1 MVLTKNRKE
10 GINMKSNKLI
20 LSVLALAVATPAF
33 VIPTTL
39 DVEAA
44 TYSKTFKD
52 VSKQNVYYDI
62 IHTMAQQGIISGY
75 EDGTFKP
82 SQTINRKQAAALVNR
97 AVKLPKTT
105 AFKTPKDLSTKN
117 AYYTDI
123 KALME
128 AGLLTVD
135 SKGNVNPNSPLTRG
149 EMAKI
154 LTVAFNLKT
163 TGTNPLKD
171 VSSTYK
177 PYVTALYNAGV
188 TTGFEDNTFRENASL
203 TRAHYAV
210 FMYRAMNP
218 ETIKNTEPID
228 PSKIDVNKITAKEFN
243 EMIKGNPY
251 FATTDGVPATE
262 QSFGNKDFV
271 KVLLNL
277 EKEFKT
283 EFPKQKVVTIA
294 GTIVLHDYSYTSE
307 LTERGLYHG
316 GQIEIWYVND
326 KTLNITFDQTDST
339 SIEGV
344 KKVLKIAFDNNKI
357 IDLFNERL
365 DYVNDHYAKYPNK
378 PQEPLTKAYTDIE
391 GFEYVRL
398 GTATY
403 NGFKITVARD

>member
-1 MVLTKNRKE
+1 
-10 GINMKSNKLI
+10 MKSNKLL
-20 LSVLALAVATPAF
+20 LSALSLAVVTPA
-33 VIPTTL
+33 VAIPMSE
-39 DVEAA
+39 VEAE
-44 TYSKTFKD
+44 TYNKTFKD

-62 IHTMAQQGIISGY
+62 IHIMAQQGIISGY

-271 KVLLNL
+271 KVLVNL

-294 GTIVLHDYSYTSE
+294 GAIILHDYSYSSE

-316 GQIEIWYVND
+316 GQIEIWYGGDNG
-326 KTLNITFDQTDST
+326 LGFTFDQTDET
-339 SIEGV
+339 AV
-344 KKVLKIAFDNNKI
+344 KAVRKALEIAYNNTEI
-357 IDLFNERL
+357 INLFNERL
-365 DYVNDHYAKYPNK
+365 AYVNDHYKKYPNK
-378 PQEPLTKAYTDIE
+378 PQEPLTQAYTNIE

-398 GTATY
+398 GTSDY
-403 NGFKITVARD
+403 RGFKIDIKRE